1 MSRLCPNGHEVND
14 TLRFCPKCGA
24 ALKDNGTR
32 FCKKCGTER
41 KGTENFCAK
50 CGTPFDRA
58 PAPQPTPQPTPSYD
72 ATKTS
77 TDYRKIIVPI
87 VIGIVVLAL
96 IGSGWFGYD
105 KYSAYT
111 AEKQAREKIISDS
124 LEAVRQDSLRM
135 VEQKEKDELEAK
147 KLAEFREKF
156 TFENLLSLIKNHDNV
171 EAAKKCGLSLIYKDV
186 ENDGEVECVDIV
198 YGYEVERGSD
208 KQVVAKSDNACYLN
222 FSLDT
227 STQAILYF
235 NDAADADYFQNMA
248 KEYGL
253 IIYEY
258 NKYVPK
264 KRMSSGYHNVDSL
277 DWDGEYAPMYS
288 LSNVSSERGWYVVN
302 IGIDF

>member
-1 MSRLCPNGHEVND
+1 MKRCPYCNAQMADESN
-14 TLRFCPKCGA
+14 FCGECGKEYPQGNTCPYCGAKVYEGDVYCEKCGRNLA
-24 ALKDNGTR
+24 DGSYADTSITGEKIAENSVNPI
-32 FCKKCGTER
+32 KKFIPYLVG
-41 KGTENFCAK
+41 AI
-50 CGTPFDRA
+50 A
-58 PAPQPTPQPTPSYD
+58 
-72 ATKTS
+72 
-77 TDYRKIIVPI
+77 IIA
-87 VIGIVVLAL
+87 IGV
-96 IGSGWFGYD
+96 GGWFGYD

-208 KQVVAKSDNACYLN
+208 KQVVAKSDNACYLY

>member
-1 MSRLCPNGHEVND
+1 MKQCPYCNAQIADDSKFCGECGKEYPQDNV
-14 TLRFCPKCGA
+14 CPKCGA
-24 ALKDNGTR
+24 TVNEGDIYCEICGRNLKNG
-32 FCKKCGTER
+32 
-41 KGTENFCAK
+41 
-50 CGTPFDRA
+50 
-58 PAPQPTPQPTPSYD
+58 SYVSSD
-72 ATKTS
+72 DGKS
-77 TDYRKIIVPI
+77 GIDYMKILLSSLLGIIVGI
-87 VIGIVVLAL
+87 VILAV
-96 IGSGWFGYD
+96 IGGSWYGCNEYA
-105 KYSAYT
+105 AYKER
-111 AEKQAREKIISDS
+111 AAAREKFVTDS

-156 TFENLLSLIKNHDNV
+156 TFENLLSLLKNHDNV
-171 EAAKKCGLSLIYKDV
+171 VAAKKCGLSLIYKDV

-208 KQVVAKSDNACYLN
+208 KQVVAKSDNACYLY